1 MGLEILINDLS
12 ITATNFKEEF
22 IKEDEKN
29 RRKISFDFE
38 VRSDQSHE
46 VTTLLYKNSFL
57 VKVPEKGVVFPAV
70 IYNYSTSITDL
81 YVEGNVGIFSLELI
95 EKSLAE

>member
-1 MGLEILINDLS
+1 MGLEIRINGLS
-12 ITATNFKEEF
+12 ITSMNLKEDF
-22 IKEDEKN
+22 IKEGERN

-46 VTTLLYKNSFL
+46 VTTLLYENDFI

-70 IYNYSTSITDL
+70 IYNYYTSITDL
-81 YVEGNVGIFSLELI
+81 YVEGAVGNFHLELI
-95 EKSLAE
+95 EKA